1 MPEPAGGPSRV
12 LVVDDDRDLL
22 PFLETTLRELSDF
35 EVYVADNGIAG
46 LERFIAV
53 RPHCVVVDVRMP
65 GLDGYQFV
73 RALRGDPDTADAP
86 LVILTAMAQEKDR
99 FAGLAAGA
107 DQYLLKPIKPLAL
120 LAAIERAI
128 AMGDAAR
135 HDAYQDLAEE
145 IL

>member
-1 MPEPAGGPSRV
+1 MPEASGGPIRV

-35 EVYVADNGIAG
+35 EVFVADNGIAG
-46 LERFIAV
+46 LERFSEV

-73 RALRGDPDTADAP
+73 RALRGDPATAEAP

-107 DQYLLKPIKPLAL
+107 DQYLLKPIKPIAL

-128 AMGDAAR
+128 ALGYTDR
-135 HDAYQDLAEE
+135 HQSYQELAEE
-145 IL
+145 LR